1 MQNDSMN
8 TWGMSIGGEGNF
20 SLAGNT
26 SISMAIRGLN
36 QRWLRICTN
45 ASKQNSCTSTI
56 WGGRRGSAAA
66 FKGKISSD
74 RNTVIGRWK
83 RPGGGYNV
91 AAGARPYRWAG
102 GGAPFRRGR
111 RGRATK
117 RGTPAESNAA
127 GA

>member
-83 RPGGGYNV
+83 WPGGGYDV
-91 AAGARPYRWAG
+91 AAVPGRYGWAG
-102 GGAPFRRGR
+102 GESISRRR
-111 RGRATK
+111 K
-117 RGTPAESNAA
+117 RVSARSGKIRT
-127 GA
+127 